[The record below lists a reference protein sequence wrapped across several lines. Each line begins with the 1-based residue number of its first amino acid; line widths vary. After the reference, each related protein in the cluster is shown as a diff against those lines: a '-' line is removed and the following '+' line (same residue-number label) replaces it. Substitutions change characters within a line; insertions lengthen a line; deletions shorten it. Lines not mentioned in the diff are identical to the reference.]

1 MLHTPSDPR
10 GRRGIFY
17 VRAAVVLFFTFPLDT
32 ELYHLY
38 NTVNN
43 RTIRIIQF
51 YREEA
56 RHMISFEAFRQTDGT
71 PIYLQIIRY
80 IQQGLAAGTI
90 QDGDELPSRRVV
102 SALLAV
108 NPNTVQKAFKQLED
122 EGLVTSRAGAK
133 SCIQVTPEQIAA
145 LRRELLETEMQA
157 MVDAARR
164 LGLTREDAHRLLDT
178 LYDKEGTDA

>member
-1 MLHTPSDPR
+1 M
-10 GRRGIFY
+10 
-17 VRAAVVLFFTFPLDT
+17 
-32 ELYHLY
+32 
-38 NTVNN
+38 
-43 RTIRIIQF
+43 IQF
-51 YREEA
+51 D
-56 RHMISFEAFRQTDGT
+56 SFMQAEGV
-71 PIYLQIIRY
+71 PIYQQIIRY
-80 IQQGLAAGTI
+80 VKQGIAAGTI
-90 QDGDELPSRRVV
+90 RDGEELPSRRVL

-157 MVDAARR
+157 MVDAAKR

>member
-1 MLHTPSDPR
+1 M
-10 GRRGIFY
+10 
-17 VRAAVVLFFTFPLDT
+17 
-32 ELYHLY
+32 
-38 NTVNN
+38 
-43 RTIRIIQF
+43 IQF
-51 YREEA
+51 D
-56 RHMISFEAFRQTDGT
+56 SFMQAEGV
-71 PIYLQIIRY
+71 PIYQQIIRY
-80 IQQGLAAGTI
+80 VKQGIAAGTI
-90 QDGDELPSRRVV
+90 RDGEELPSRRVL

-133 SCIQVTPEQIAA
+133 SCIQVTPGQIAA

-157 MVDAARR
+157 MVDAAKR

>member
-1 MLHTPSDPR
+1 
-10 GRRGIFY
+10 
-17 VRAAVVLFFTFPLDT
+17 
-32 ELYHLY
+32 
-38 NTVNN
+38 
-43 RTIRIIQF
+43 
-51 YREEA
+51 
-56 RHMISFEAFRQTDGT
+56 MISFQAFRQTDGT

-90 QDGDELPSRRVV
+90 RDGDELPSRRVL

-108 NPNTVQKAFKQLED
+108 NPNTVQKAFRLLED

-133 SCIQVTPEQIAA
+133 SYIQATPEQIAV
-145 LRRELLETEMQA
+145 LRRVLLETELQT

-164 LGLTREDAHRLLDT
+164 MGLTREEAHRLLDT

>member
-1 MLHTPSDPR
+1 M
-10 GRRGIFY
+10 
-17 VRAAVVLFFTFPLDT
+17 
-32 ELYHLY
+32 
-38 NTVNN
+38 
-43 RTIRIIQF
+43 IQF
-51 YREEA
+51 D
-56 RHMISFEAFRQTDGT
+56 SFMQAEGV
-71 PIYLQIIRY
+71 PIYQQIIRY
-80 IQQGLAAGTI
+80 VKQGIAAGTI
-90 QDGDELPSRRVV
+90 RDGEELPSRRVL

-164 LGLTREDAHRLLDT
+164 MGLTREDAHRLLDT
-178 LYDKEGTDA
+178 LYDREGTDA